1 MRAAVLIVATMALAT
16 VSLATVPLA
25 TMASAQDTA
34 PEASVQEWAPVPP
47 LGDASGVANYCVH
60 GNLLYSMGDVLCEG
74 LQALVCVPPIAGTGG
89 RAYWS
94 SVPVTRGEINWAP
107 PAHCGK

>member
-1 MRAAVLIVATMALAT
+1 MRTAVLIVATMAT
-16 VSLATVPLA
+16 MSLATVPLA

-34 PEASVQEWAPVPP
+34 PESSVQEWAPVPP

-60 GNLLYSMGDVLCEG
+60 GNLIYSMGDVLCEG
-74 LQALVCVPPIAGTGG
+74 LQALVCVPAIAGTGG
-89 RAYWS
+89 RSYWS